1 MKKTII
7 ALMAL
12 AGVASAASVGYNSM
26 TSAQKEGVAFAWDF
40 ANGSVD
46 LAVGSVTMGGSGWSS
61 DNFTLTTNKT
71 ATVGSQGTCPWSSQV
86 SGMGTSFTLNID
98 VNSVSVYGTW
108 DSIVSLYSNN
118 AKSTFDHSMAL
129 TTNGDNDGTI
139 VLQSGLG
146 DETAY
151 GNAGN
156 QTLATGLTADDIN
169 DTTFTIVSD
178 ADNKLLTLYVN
189 GKQSAQVN
197 NWGAGNGETLA
208 LTGFQFG
215 SNFSNV
221 DTIAN
226 AEVSNITVWNKALTA
241 KEVAA
246 LVPEPTTATLSLL
259 ALAGLA
265 ARRRRK

>member
-1 MKKTII
+1 M
-7 ALMAL
+7 LVF
-12 AGVASAASVGYNSM
+12 AGVAGAASVGYNSM
-26 TSAQKEGVAFAWDF
+26 TEAQKKGVAFAWDF

-46 LAVGSVTMGGSGWSS
+46 FAVGSVAMGGGDWSS
-61 DNFTLTTNKT
+61 DDFTLTTNKT

-118 AKSTFDHSMAL
+118 ATSTFDHSMAL
-129 TTNGDNDGTI
+129 TTNGDSDGTI

-156 QTLATGLTADDIN
+156 QTLSTGLTASDID

-189 GKQSAQVN
+189 GVQTAQVN
-197 NWGAGNGETLA
+197 NWSAGNGETLA

-215 SNFSNV
+215 SNFSNA
-221 DTIAN
+221 DKITN
-226 AEVSNITVWNKALTA
+226 AEVSNITVWNRALTA
-241 KEVAA
+241 KEVGT
-246 LVPEPTTATLSLL
+246 LIPEPTTATLSLL